1 MVAEPFEK
9 GYALTVGNSL
19 RRVLLAAIPG
29 AAVAWVRIDGLTAS
43 SGKLPGVVEDV
54 PTLLLNLK
62 KVVTRLPEGA
72 AAPAFC
78 SWAGIGWCRV
88 DSPRSVSPAG
98 AAGRGAG
105 AGSPASG
112 YPALSAASGRT
123 GYPLAVEPRNPDA

>member
-1 MVAEPFEK
+1 MPRLMFQRPRRIEWEEIGPAFGRMVAEPFEK

-72 AAPAFC
+72 PATV
-78 SWAGIGWCRV
+78 RV
-88 DSPRSVSPAG
+88 SAKGPRTVV
-98 AAGRGAG
+98 
-105 AGSPASG
+105 
-112 YPALSAASGRT
+112 AL
-123 GYPLAVEPRNPDA
+123 NP